1 MNNTSIIGNLTKDPE
16 LRTTSNGQQVCEL
29 NVAVN
34 DRINGNDVVTYYR
47 CGVWG
52 KTGEACNTYLT
63 KGSKVFISGRVTAN
77 AYISKTDGQAKAS
90 LNLFANSV
98 EFLSSRPTGT
108 AQAPAAPQAQ
118 ARPTAQPQQ
127 QFTPVEDVSEGLPW

>member
-34 DRINGNDVVTYYR
+34 DRINGNEVVTYYR

-52 KTGEACNTYLT
+52 KIGEACNTYLS
-63 KGSKVFISGRVTAN
+63 KGSKVFVSGRVTAN

-108 AQAPAAPQAQ
+108 AQAPAVPQNAT
-118 ARPTAQPQQ
+118 ARPTTQA
-127 QFTPVEDVSEGLPW
+127 QFTPVENVEDSQMPW